1 MRAGR
6 RTSPWYMAAGLVLAA
21 SVGRAE
27 DAPTLAAVEEKLI
40 SNWSAVRSVVAR
52 MTVDSLVTL
61 PNGSSTI
68 KSEGTYELLKDGT
81 ARFMRWEM
89 CTKSRSVIDEKETLS
104 ESTNLT
110 ITDGVEIQGLVERG
124 DRTMAVKLPWAE
136 SLHLDPTALMADLRT
151 YADVKYVGAD
161 TIDGQAVYVIE
172 GRSRDPSNPIAR
184 TVYAFAWDT
193 GLLLR
198 KSAYSADERTYTI
211 QELSEVKLN
220 SDIPRDRFVFVI
232 PEGAQ
237 LANFR
242 R

>member
-1 MRAGR
+1 MKSNGR
-6 RTSPWYMAAGLVLAA
+6 KTARYVVAAWLLTA

-27 DAPTLAAVEEKLI
+27 DAPTLTTVEEQLI
-40 SNWSAVRSVVAR
+40 ARWSAVQSLSGR
-52 MTVDSLVTL
+52 MTVDSVVTL
-61 PNGSSTI
+61 PNGSSSI
-68 KSEGTYELLKDGT
+68 KSEGTYELVKDGT
-81 ARFMRWEM
+81 QRFMRWEM

-110 ITDGVEIQGLVERG
+110 VTDGAEIQGLVERG
-124 DRTMAVKLPWAE
+124 DRKMAVKLEWDE
-136 SLHLDPTALMADLRT
+136 TLHLDPAALMNNLRA
-151 YADVKYVGAD
+151 YADVKYIGED
-161 TIDGQAVYVIE
+161 KIDGQTVQVIE
-172 GRSRDPSNPIAR
+172 GRSHDGANPIAR
-184 TVYAFAWDT
+184 TVFAFAKDT

-198 KSAYSADERTYTI
+198 KSAYSADERTHTI

-220 SDIPRDRFVFVI
+220 GDIPRERFVFVI